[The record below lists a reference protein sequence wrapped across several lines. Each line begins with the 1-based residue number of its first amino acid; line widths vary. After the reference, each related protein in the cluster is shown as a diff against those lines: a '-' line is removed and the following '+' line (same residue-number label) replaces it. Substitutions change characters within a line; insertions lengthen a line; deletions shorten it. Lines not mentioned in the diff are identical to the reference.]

1 MKKNLKSLSFNYDLG
16 GLAAYTD
23 ALNSDII
30 SEAVLTPATMEYVNV
45 IPGIKGTQNVNLLS
59 ETLDVQTGINCG
71 WTGTGQQ
78 TFTVAAVTVQSFKV
92 NTELCLQQLNTLW
105 LGQYLNPGS
114 YNENAP
120 FEQAIIDLQ
129 TKQIKRYNED
139 LLWNATTAG
148 TVNTFS
154 GYKQLIVNQAN
165 TIPYSAITTGATP
178 NGVYTLTG
186 QTALCSV
193 TGVTSQEKGNNV
205 LAQIDNMINVMSRDI
220 YDRDDIVIFMSQAQ
234 FKCYITA
241 LRTVNNFYIDS
252 AQNKLG
258 SVYSVYHPQTN
269 YRVVGVP
276 GLAGSNLIVLGPQQY
291 FLAGVDL
298 ASDEDSFR
306 SWWSADFQQVR
317 IMAAWKL
324 GTQLAFPQFFV
335 SNGLS

>member
-59 ETLDVQTGINCG
+59 ETLEVQTGIACG
-71 WTGTGQQ
+71 WSGQGET
-78 TFTVAAVTVQSFKV
+78 TFTVASVTVQAFKV

-120 FEQAIIDLQ
+120 FEQSIIDLQ
-129 TKQIKRYNED
+129 TKQIKRFNED
-139 LLWNATTAG
+139 LLWDATTGGSA
-148 TVNTFS
+148 NTFS
-154 GYKQLIVNQAN
+154 GYKELVVINAN
-165 TIPYSAITTGATP
+165 TSTGATP
-178 NGVYTLTG
+178 NGVVTLTG

-193 TGVTSQEKGNNV
+193 TGSTSQEKGNNV
-205 LAQIDNMINVMSRDI
+205 LSQIDNMINEMSRDI
-220 YDRDDIVIFMSQAQ
+220 YDRDDIVIFMSQSQ
-234 FKCYITA
+234 FKCYNTA

-252 AQNKLG
+252 SQNKLG

-269 YRVVGVP
+269 YKVVGVP
-276 GLAGSNLIVLGPQQY
+276 GLNGSDLIVLGPQQY

-306 SWWSADFQQVR
+306 SWWSQDLT
-317 IMAAWKL
+317 IKKL
-324 GTQLAFPQFFV
+324 QLG
-335 SNGLS
+335 GLVKSEELLETL